1 MKKFF
6 QFVLAMVIS
15 FIPGIIGVMF
25 TPTSSG
31 ADTWFMALNK
41 SVLTPDGWVFSV
53 AWTILYFLLG
63 WALYLII
70 SNDKA
75 RTPKTKAYTLFFV
88 QMVLN
93 ALWSY
98 LFFGLHMTGAALVV
112 ILLLIG
118 FSIWM
123 LRVFRGFNKW
133 ASYLV
138 WPYIIWLVFAT
149 YLNAIVVL
157 WN

>member
-15 FIPGIIGVMF
+15 FIPGFFGVIF
-25 TPTSSG
+25 TPHNSS
-31 ADTWFMALNK
+31 DMWYNALNK

-53 AWTILYFLLG
+53 AWTILYALLG

-70 SNDKA
+70 SNDK
-75 RTPKTKAYTLFFV
+75 TKQPKTRAYVLFAV

-93 ALWSY
+93 FAWTY
-98 LFFGLHMTGAALVV
+98 LYFGLHLIGVALLELVV
-112 ILLLIG
+112 LIVI
-118 FSIWM
+118 SIWM
-123 LRVFRGFNKW
+123 AYSFKPISKL

-138 WPYIIWLVFAT
+138 WPYIVWMLFAT
-149 YLNAIVVL
+149 YLNASIL
-157 WN
+157 FLN

>member
-6 QFVLAMVIS
+6 QFVLAMIIS

-31 ADTWFMALNK
+31 SDTWFMALNK

-53 AWTILYFLLG
+53 AWTILYFSLG

-98 LFFGLHMTGAALVV
+98 LFFGLHLTGAALVV
-112 ILLLIG
+112 ILALIG

-123 LRVFRGFNKW
+123 ARAFKATSKL

-149 YLNAIVVL
+149 YLNAMIVF